1 LLKRRPTKY
10 GKILWGWVDNM
21 PDKTTQGFNISRFKS
36 HVDKTGLLR
45 NNHFLVRI
53 PFPASMQDH
62 GINFTNSNRDIEMVC
77 DTTTFPMTGLQTYNI
92 QRYGYGGAETRPSIP
107 IFGPLQCTFI
117 CDRDAN
123 MQKFFHEWMKTI
135 VNNDFHQTPAPSTTT
150 ILKNGRDLGPYTPI
164 PMYVYELSY
173 KSSYAVDL
181 QLLMFKDAGNE
192 QAPNV
197 VRQINFRDA
206 YPAAV
211 ADIPLS
217 WARQNDFIKVPVVF
231 AYTDWFEEPIAK

>member
-1 LLKRRPTKY
+1 
-10 GKILWGWVDNM
+10 M
-21 PDKTTQGFNISRFKS
+21 PVKTTQGFNISRFKS

-45 NNHFLVRI
+45 NNHFLVRMQL
-53 PFPASMQDH
+53 PASIQNH
-62 GINFTNSNRDIEMVC
+62 GINFTNSWRDIEMVC
-77 DTTTFPMTGLQTYNI
+77 DTTSFPMTGLHVYNSM
-92 QRYGYGGAETRPSIP
+92 RYSYGGADPRPVYP

-135 VNNDFHQTPAPSTTT
+135 VNNDFSEGIFAPSTTT
-150 ILKNGRDLGPYTPI
+150 GNTPSS
-164 PMYVYELSY
+164 VYEVSY
-173 KSSYAVDL
+173 KESYAVNL